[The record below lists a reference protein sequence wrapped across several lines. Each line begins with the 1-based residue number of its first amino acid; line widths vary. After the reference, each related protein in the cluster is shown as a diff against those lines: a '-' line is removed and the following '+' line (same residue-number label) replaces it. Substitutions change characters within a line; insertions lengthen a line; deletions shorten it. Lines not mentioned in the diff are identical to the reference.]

1 MTISINYA
9 NNQASRIYEQIN
21 KLNQSKSQ
29 LLTYKSSLSSCW
41 SGTETQYL
49 FNSIDSSI
57 SKIDSIIVALKSL
70 SNSVRSTAA
79 TIKREDDEAA
89 ARAKAARIKAQKLE
103 KARKDYNESVK
114 KYKDKVS
121 KINFLKAEHNSSKNK
136 ARRAE
141 LRTEI
146 EKLQNELKNDRAALD
161 AKKQLV
167 NSLKK

>member
-9 NNQASRIYEQIN
+9 NNQASGIYEQIN

-41 SGTETQYL
+41 RGTETQYL

-114 KYKDKVS
+114 MYKDKVD
-121 KINFLKAEHNSSKNK
+121 KINSLKEEHNNSKNK
-136 ARRAE
+136 DRRAE
-141 LRTEI
+141 LRAEI
-146 EKLQNELKNDRAALD
+146 KKLQDELRKDSMALD
-161 AKKQLV
+161 TKKRLL